1 MRHNIKNHL
10 LTVLSYVE
18 NSKNDEARKY
28 ISDIIDFYQNKTEF
42 VHTGYPPI
50 DGLLNY
56 KLQSAFENGIKISA
70 KTSLPSDLSLS
81 SFDLT
86 VILGNLID
94 NALEAAMS
102 VSENRFIDFK
112 MDYSKGMMI
121 IKISNPYSC
130 DVKMENGK
138 IITSKKDK
146 VNHGLGLKSVNEV
159 LERYNGMTKIEA
171 DGNIFTITAAL
182 YLKQN

>member
-1 MRHNIKNHL
+1 M
-10 LTVLSYVE
+10 
-18 NSKNDEARKY
+18 
-28 ISDIIDFYQNKTEF
+28 
-42 VHTGYPPI
+42 
-50 DGLLNY
+50 
-56 KLQSAFENGIKISA
+56 
-70 KTSLPSDLSLS
+70 PSDLSLS

-102 VSENRFIDFK
+102 VNENRFIDFK

-121 IKISNPYSC
+121 IKISNPYSR